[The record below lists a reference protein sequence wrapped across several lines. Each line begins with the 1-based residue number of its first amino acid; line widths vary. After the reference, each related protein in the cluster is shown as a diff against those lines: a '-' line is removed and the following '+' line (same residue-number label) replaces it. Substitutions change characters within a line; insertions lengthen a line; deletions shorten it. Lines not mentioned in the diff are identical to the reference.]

1 MNIIGNSLV
10 DKTSL
15 LSSESSGK
23 QVGVVSKNPT
33 LQISSIK
40 LDVNNYLA
48 WSQSYMLFIKT
59 V

>member
-1 MNIIGNSLV
+1 MLIKYIVFCSVVNITENSLA

-23 QVGVVSKNPT
+23 HVGVVSKNPT

-48 WSQSYMLFIKT
+48 
-59 V
+59 